1 LLKRN
6 KIWKLLLNY
15 QKKNRHILGGIK
27 MIIVSK
33 IIPLESLPKLEE
45 KMYFNEDEMV
55 KAVAD
60 IDKGI
65 LALNAELHSDL
76 EQLLLDNG
84 SAQKALYGFNIY
96 FDGEIEYDSM
106 INPPRNREAGFPR
119 VGRDVADLV
128 AREKIKELVEKW
140 IKI

>member
-1 LLKRN
+1 
-6 KIWKLLLNY
+6 
-15 QKKNRHILGGIK
+15 
-27 MIIVSK
+27 MIIVDK
-33 IIPLESLPKLEE
+33 EIDIKQLPVLEDV
-45 KMYFNEDEMV
+45 MYFNEDEMV

-60 IDKGI
+60 VDKGI

-76 EQLLLDNG
+76 EQMLLENG
-84 SAQKALYGFNIY
+84 SDQKSLYGFNIY

-119 VGRDVADLV
+119 VGRDVADPA

>member
-1 LLKRN
+1 ML
-6 KIWKLLLNY
+6 
-15 QKKNRHILGGIK
+15 
-27 MIIVSK
+27 IVSN
-33 IIPLESLPKLEE
+33 IIKLEE
-45 KMYFNEDEMV
+45 LPTLENEMFFNDDEMV

-76 EQLLLDNG
+76 EQLLLEQG
-84 SAQKALYGFNIY
+84 SDQHSIYGFNIY

-119 VGRDVADLV
+119 VGRDVADPV

-140 IKI
+140 IRI

>member
-1 LLKRN
+1 
-6 KIWKLLLNY
+6 
-15 QKKNRHILGGIK
+15 
-27 MIIVSK
+27 MIIVDKTIS
-33 IIPLESLPKLEE
+33 LEE
-45 KMYFNEDEMV
+45 LPNIENEMFFNEDEMV
-55 KAVAD
+55 KAVAE

-76 EQLLLDNG
+76 EQLLLDQG
-84 SAQKALYGFNIY
+84 SSQSSLYGFNIY

-119 VGRDVADLV
+119 VGRDVADPV
-128 AREKIKELVEKW
+128 AREKIKDLVEKW

>member
-1 LLKRN
+1 
-6 KIWKLLLNY
+6 
-15 QKKNRHILGGIK
+15 
-27 MIIVSK
+27 MIIVDREIS
-33 IIPLESLPKLEE
+33 LEQLPALED
-45 KMYFNEDEMV
+45 KMFFNEDEMV

-60 IDKGI
+60 VDKGI

-76 EQLLLDNG
+76 EQMLLDNG
-84 SAQKALYGFNIY
+84 SDQKSLYGFNVY

-119 VGRDVADLV
+119 VGRDVADPV
-128 AREKIKELVEKW
+128 AREKMKELVEKW

>member
-1 LLKRN
+1 
-6 KIWKLLLNY
+6 
-15 QKKNRHILGGIK
+15 
-27 MIIVSK
+27 MIIVDK
-33 IIPLESLPKLEE
+33 EINIEKLPVLED
-45 KMYFNEDEMV
+45 KMYFNQDEMV

-60 IDKGI
+60 VDKGI

-76 EQLLLDNG
+76 EQMLLENG
-84 SAQKALYGFNIY
+84 SDQKSLYGFNIY

-119 VGRDVADLV
+119 AGRDVADPL
-128 AREKIKELVEKW
+128 ARGKIKEIVEKW

>member
-1 LLKRN
+1 
-6 KIWKLLLNY
+6 
-15 QKKNRHILGGIK
+15 
-27 MIIVSK
+27 MIIVDREIS
-33 IIPLESLPKLEE
+33 LEQLPALED
-45 KMYFNEDEMV
+45 KMFFNEDEMV

-60 IDKGI
+60 VDKGI

-76 EQLLLDNG
+76 EQMLLDNG
-84 SAQKALYGFNIY
+84 SDQKSLYGFNVY

-119 VGRDVADLV
+119 VGRDVADPV

>member
-1 LLKRN
+1 
-6 KIWKLLLNY
+6 
-15 QKKNRHILGGIK
+15 
-27 MIIVSK
+27 MIIVDK
-33 IIPLESLPKLEE
+33 TINLENLPKLEDE
-45 KMYFNEDEMV
+45 MFFNEDEMV

-76 EQLLLDNG
+76 EQLLLDHG
-84 SAQKALYGFNIY
+84 SAQSSLYGFNIY

-106 INPPRNREAGFPR
+106 INPPRNREAGYPR
-119 VGRDVADLV
+119 VGRDVADPV